1 MRSSWLLRVRWT
13 LCLARRG
20 LRGLAKVSAALC
32 AFTIVIIF
40 VLWDV
45 DFEEVRDRY
54 ERFKVAMFAERSN
67 KEFEP
72 GSATTGATFEDRD
85 EMGLVFVTGKQPV
98 GTAFEYRW
106 CYVRKSG
113 GNDRPDQS
121 VQLGRAAVIGGKPV
135 AAWNSITSTQAQVF
149 GIDAQAL
156 EAASRRACLLS

>member
-1 MRSSWLLRVRWT
+1 MTDQRSLSE
-13 LCLARRG
+13 RG
-20 LRGLAKVSAALC
+20 CAAIAWGLGMLAKVIAACFVILSSAS
-32 AFTIVIIF
+32 F

-45 DFEEVRDRY
+45 DFEKVRDRY

-67 KEFEP
+67 KVFAP
-72 GSATTGATFEDRD
+72 GSTATGATFEDRE

-113 GNDRPDQS
+113 GDDRPDQS